1 MKKIIMHIA
10 NRVIFGICL
19 FLSQFTSNRTTF
31 FTDNQYLLSAGVLV
45 LITGI
50 LLWIFA
56 SYNLQKAV
64 KENKIAVRGPYKYIR
79 HPIYA
84 SIYLLS
90 TGLGLM
96 FFAWLWFIIM
106 IAFMPLWYIE
116 CRYEEKQVIK
126 LHGQGFIDYRNRTGM
141 FLPRIL
147 K

>member
-1 MKKIIMHIA
+1 
-10 NRVIFGICL
+10 
-19 FLSQFTSNRTTF
+19 
-31 FTDNQYLLSAGVLV
+31 LLSAGVLV

>member
-1 MKKIIMHIA
+1 
-10 NRVIFGICL
+10 
-19 FLSQFTSNRTTF
+19 
-31 FTDNQYLLSAGVLV
+31 LLSAGVLV

-116 CRYEEKQVIK
+116 CRNEEKQVIK